1 MNMTHHGRL
10 GKTSVKKEYLT
21 LERYGMVDFI
31 TLKNL
36 NFYVC
41 IVECPNKTTME
52 LVCDAKDTS
61 VY

>member
-1 MNMTHHGRL
+1 MNMPYHGKS

-21 LERYGMVDFI
+21 FKRYGMVDFI

-36 NFYVC
+36 NCYVC
-41 IVECPNKTTME
+41 IMECPNKTTME

-61 VY
+61 GC